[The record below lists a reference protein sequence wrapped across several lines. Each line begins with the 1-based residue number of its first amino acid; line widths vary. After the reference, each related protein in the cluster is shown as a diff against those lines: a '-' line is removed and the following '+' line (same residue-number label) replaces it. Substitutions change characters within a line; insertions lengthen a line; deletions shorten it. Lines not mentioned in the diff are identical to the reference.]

1 MLNDYAVVA
10 VEGSAAEVVVVIQA
24 THALHYKYLLE
35 STCGEDVEWALS
47 TEFNQKCRLRLLPPG
62 QTPPP
67 GGGIAQMTGRQST
80 SATAPVAP
88 QQSAHRERPAT
99 KQSNSPQNAVRPA
112 NAAYETPQHAA
123 QETAAPPPAE
133 VPSSEV
139 ERPLARKHIVRENSN
154 TVTLAQPVQS
164 VPSLEEM
171 QRKASVDPVV
181 RKVKEMF
188 KAEIKEIRPK

>member
-1 MLNDYAVVA
+1 M
-10 VEGSAAEVVVVIQA
+10 VIQA

-35 STCGEDVEWALS
+35 STSGEDVEWALS

-67 GGGIAQMTGRQST
+67 GGGIAQAIGRQST
-80 SATAPVAP
+80 SAIAPVAP
-88 QQSAHRERPAT
+88 QQSAHREQPVT
-99 KQSNSPQNAVRPA
+99 KQSNSPQNAVRTA
-112 NAAYETPQHAA
+112 NAAYETPHHAV
-123 QETAAPPPAE
+123 QAAGAPLPSE

-139 ERPLARKHIVRENSN
+139 EQPLARMHIVRENSN
-154 TVTLAQPVQS
+154 TVTLAQPTQATQP
-164 VPSLEEM
+164 VPSLEEI

-181 RKVKEMF
+181 QKVKEMF